1 MLLLTAINDILAD
14 FMDDDSGELTVIAE
28 PK

>member
-1 MLLLTAINDILAD
+1 MLLLTAIHDV
-14 FMDDDSGELTVIAE
+14 FMDVMDEDSGELTVIAE